1 MSILLV
7 PCVAFSLD
15 ARLSNK
21 LANSSEEYET
31 YRLEYID
38 FKSNAEVALH
48 EFVVNWN
55 IDEHVSPIKST
66 IVAGDQIVKNT
77 DQEISYSDSRYAIP
91 KMSLGE
97 CVLESS
103 GAYLLMEWTDRDKLG
118 KFRRK
123 FATIA
128 NLKAKTERALSK
140 SGQFSKNY
148 RDKNRRYMKNIQ
160 QLQEY
165 AIAFRSYTISQG
177 RNNDAA
183 LLDNLI
189 DCRN

>member
-7 PCVAFSLD
+7 PCIAYSLD
-15 ARLSNK
+15 PRLSNK
-21 LANSSEEYET
+21 VANSSEEYEI
-31 YRLEYID
+31 YRLADID
-38 FKSNAEVALH
+38 SKSNAEVALH
-48 EFVVNWN
+48 E
-55 IDEHVSPIKST
+55 
-66 IVAGDQIVKNT
+66 
-77 DQEISYSDSRYAIP
+77 
-91 KMSLGE
+91 
-97 CVLESS
+97 CVLGSS